1 MIFKI
6 DIFINKTVNIYANT
20 TVTDHG
26 VVWQY
31 EINEMKYDPVKLV
44 FKLFLI
50 VKFLFIIG

>member
-1 MIFKI
+1 MIKQF
-6 DIFINKTVNIYANT
+6 YANT

-50 VKFLFIIG
+50 VKFLFIKG